1 MEGEIDM
8 TLLTKQEVSKR
19 LGCSIRTVDRL
30 MQTGD
35 LPYFR
40 PSPHIVRFDERDVE
54 AHLAKCRVHVHPKA
68 EPTYRRFTYV
78 PGQKVV

>member
-1 MEGEIDM
+1 M
-8 TLLTKQEVSKR
+8 TTQEVAER
-19 LGCSIRTVDRL
+19 LGCSARTVDRL
-30 MQTGD
+30 MKTGA

-40 PSPHIVRFDERDVE
+40 PSSHIVRFDERDVE
-54 AHLAKCRVHVHPKA
+54 AHLAKSRVHVEPKP

>member
-1 MEGEIDM
+1 M
-8 TLLTKQEVSKR
+8 TLLTKQEVAQR

-30 MQTGD
+30 MKTGA

-40 PSPHIVRFDERDVE
+40 PSAHIVRFDERDVE
-54 AHLAKCRVHVHPKA
+54 AHLARSRVHVDPK
-68 EPTYRRFTYV
+68 PDPRYRRFTYI